1 MRLEELSLF
10 KAMIEDGE
18 AGRFDNVRAA
28 VEDTLGGYY
37 RGVLPMVG
45 TFTEG
50 RALPVKS
57 ARTPIKTLRMALLPG
72 WYVLYGKHPAALRDV
87 DPEDEADV
95 DGLESCRWK
104 TASGN
109 QSRDVWNVGVEKKY
123 YDAAESHLLQNKFR
137 ARGTVFSR
145 IEDEASRLWRA
156 GGAIIM
162 ILVVSRREARL
173 KVDAKDAPAAGAP
186 APWRRRLRADPPRA
200 SAAAYAPGAAAYAP
214 PGAAAAFAPPGA
226 AAAYAPPGAAARRR
240 RRRRRG
246 LRCRRRRRRR
256 PGREARARGR
266 RRRRQRRGP
275 ERPGPR
281 RAAAADAAGAHRNLE
296 GGDRAR
302 PLPERRRPGGST
314 GGQPSIANHAPETPV
329 PCCVVDTSALCFED
343 LAHAPRDG
351 PPAGSS

>member
-186 APWRRRLRADPPRA
+186 APWAPPA
-200 SAAAYAPGAAAYAP
+200 FGGPAYAPEAYAP
-214 PGAAAAFAPPGA
+214 PPPADDGGPAAKRARAAGGGGDDSDEDPSARALDAPPPQM
-226 AAAYAPPGAAARRR
+226 PPA
-240 RRRRRG
+240 
-246 LRCRRRRRRR
+246 LT
-256 PGREARARGR
+256 
-266 RRRRQRRGP
+266 
-275 ERPGPR
+275 
-281 RAAAADAAGAHRNLE
+281 RNLE
-296 GGDRAR
+296 GGDRGA
-302 PLPERRRPGGST
+302 T
-314 GGQPSIANHAPETPV
+314 AA
-329 PCCVVDTSALCFED
+329 
-343 LAHAPRDG
+343 
-351 PPAGSS
+351 

>member
-37 RGVLPMVG
+37 RCAADPRAPRPPGAPRPTRARGATVGPAARSRPRSRDRASRPPHARARRGVLPMVG

-123 YDAAESHLLQNKFR
+123 YDAAESHLLQGKFR

-162 ILVVSRREARL
+162 VLVVSRREARL
-173 KVDAKDAPAAGAP
+173 KVDAKDAPAAGTP
-186 APWRRRLRADPPRA
+186 APWAPPA
-200 SAAAYAPGAAAYAP
+200 FGGPAYAPGAAAYAP
-214 PGAAAAFAPPGA
+214 PGAAAYAPPGA
-226 AAAYAPPGAAARRR
+226 AAAYAPP
-240 RRRRRG
+240 
-246 LRCRRRRRRR
+246 
-256 PGREARARGR
+256 P
-266 RRRRQRRGP
+266 P
-275 ERPGPR
+275 
-281 RAAAADAAGAHRNLE
+281 AAAAYAPEAYAPPPPADDGGPAAKRARAAGGGGDDSDEDPSARALDAPPPQMPPALTRNLE
-296 GGDRAR
+296 GGDRGA
-302 PLPERRRPGGST
+302 T
-314 GGQPSIANHAPETPV
+314 AA
-329 PCCVVDTSALCFED
+329 
-343 LAHAPRDG
+343 
-351 PPAGSS
+351 

>member
-37 RGVLPMVG
+37 RCAADPRAPRPPAPPGPRARAARPSGPRRGRGRDRAIARKTHARARRGVLPMVG

-123 YDAAESHLLQNKFR
+123 YDAAESHLLQGKFR

-162 ILVVSRREARL
+162 VLVVSRREARL
-173 KVDAKDAPAAGAP
+173 KVDAKDAPAAGTP
-186 APWRRRLRADPPRA
+186 APWAPPA
-200 SAAAYAPGAAAYAP
+200 FGGPAYAPGAAAYAP
-214 PGAAAAFAPPGA
+214 PGAAAYAPPGA
-226 AAAYAPPGAAARRR
+226 AAAYAPPGAAAAYA
-240 RRRRRG
+240 
-246 LRCRRRRRRR
+246 
-256 PGREARARGR
+256 P
-266 RRRRQRRGP
+266 P
-275 ERPGPR
+275 PP
-281 RAAAADAAGAHRNLE
+281 AAAAYAPEAYAPPPPADDGGPAAKRARAAGGGGDDSDEDPSARALDAPPPQMPPALTCNLE
-296 GGDRAR
+296 GGDRGA
-302 PLPERRRPGGST
+302 T
-314 GGQPSIANHAPETPV
+314 AA
-329 PCCVVDTSALCFED
+329 
-343 LAHAPRDG
+343 
-351 PPAGSS
+351 

>member
-186 APWRRRLRADPPRA
+186 APWAPPA
-200 SAAAYAPGAAAYAP
+200 FGGPAYAPGAAAYAP
-214 PGAAAAFAPPGA
+214 PGAAARAPPPPA
-226 AAAYAPPGAAARRR
+226 AAAYAP
-240 RRRRRG
+240 
-246 LRCRRRRRRR
+246 
-256 PGREARARGR
+256 EAYA
-266 RRRRQRRGP
+266 P
-275 ERPGPR
+275 PP
-281 RAAAADAAGAHRNLE
+281 
-296 GGDRAR
+296 
-302 PLPERRRPGGST
+302 PPGG
-314 GGQPSIANHAPETPV
+314 GGGGGAPGF
-329 PCCVVDTSALCFED
+329 A
-343 LAHAPRDG
+343 DG
-351 PPAGSS
+351 PPPAPGGGAPFFSAGQGGDL

>member
-18 AGRFDNVRAA
+18 AGRFDNRSPSLTAPA
-28 VEDTLGGYY
+28 

-123 YDAAESHLLQNKFR
+123 Y
-137 ARGTVFSR
+137 
-145 IEDEASRLWRA
+145 
-156 GGAIIM
+156 
-162 ILVVSRREARL
+162 
-173 KVDAKDAPAAGAP
+173 
-186 APWRRRLRADPPRA
+186 
-200 SAAAYAPGAAAYAP
+200 GAA
-214 PGAAAAFAPPGA
+214 
-226 AAAYAPPGAAARRR
+226 
-240 RRRRRG
+240 
-246 LRCRRRRRRR
+246 
-256 PGREARARGR
+256 
-266 RRRRQRRGP
+266 
-275 ERPGPR
+275 
-281 RAAAADAAGAHRNLE
+281 
-296 GGDRAR
+296 
-302 PLPERRRPGGST
+302 S
-314 GGQPSIANHAPETPV
+314 
-329 PCCVVDTSALCFED
+329 VVETSALCFED